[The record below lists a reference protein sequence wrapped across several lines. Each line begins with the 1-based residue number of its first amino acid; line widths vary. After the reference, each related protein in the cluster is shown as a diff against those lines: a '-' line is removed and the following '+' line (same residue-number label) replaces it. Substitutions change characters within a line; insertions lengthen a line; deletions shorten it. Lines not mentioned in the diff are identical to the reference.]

1 MKNVKLDEK
10 LLNEEAKRMMNIVEY
25 SFVGITEDDEEVDD
39 LEGGDVEPE
48 VNPEAGGE
56 AGGEVDGEVDDLEVE
71 LGLDDAGSEEAP
83 VEEPA
88 PEVEPEVDI
97 SLDEP
102 AEDEVELDI
111 TELVNSTEEAKASSD
126 MANSKLEALIK
137 GFGALEQQLNVM
149 QQTSAK
155 IDDLGTKVTEL
166 EHDIERRNPTPEE
179 QIEMRSLDSY
189 PYSIKLTDYW
199 SDKEDKLAIP
209 SSQQNGGT
217 KEYTLTKQDVEGY
230 SPSDVKK
237 SFRDFDEDEVDF

>member
-56 AGGEVDGEVDDLEVE
+56 AGEVDGEVDDLEVE